1 VPKEPILE
9 IAGITKH
16 FGGITAVDGVD
27 LEVQP
32 GEAVGIIGPN
42 GSGKSTLV
50 NLITGFIRADDGRV
64 IFKGKN
70 ITRTP
75 PHKIASNGIA
85 RSFQMARP
93 FGTLPAYKNLIVP
106 LSSPRVARR
115 RSGRYGDRDEM
126 AVHLLEDVGFE
137 RESQIPYKSA
147 AELPHGYLKRL
158 ELGRCLAMDPEVMIL
173 DELFSGMSMSEVAG
187 ALPILEQLRDDGI
200 TLIMVEHRLRELFRV
215 VDKVIVLD
223 FGRKIAEG
231 SPEEV
236 MKEPEV
242 KEAYLGAEAEEHA

>member
-1 VPKEPILE
+1 MPNEPILE
-9 IAGITKH
+9 IKGITKH
-16 FGGITAVDGVD
+16 FGGITAVDEVD
-27 LEVQP
+27 LDVKP
-32 GEAVGIIGPN
+32 GEPVGIIGPN

-50 NLITGFIRADDGRV
+50 NLITGFVRPDSGQV
-64 IFKGKN
+64 IFHGKD
-70 ITRTP
+70 ITRMP
-75 PHKIASNGIA
+75 AHKIASRGIV

-106 LSSPRVARR
+106 LSSPRAARR

-126 AVHLLEDVGFE
+126 ALHLLEDVGFE

-147 AELPHGYLKRL
+147 SELPHGYLKRL

-187 ALPILEQLRDDGI
+187 ALPILEQLQSEGI

-215 VDKVIVLD
+215 VEKVIVLD
-223 FGRKIAEG
+223 FGQKIAEG

-236 MKEPEV
+236 MEQPEV
-242 KEAYLGAEAEEHA
+242 KKAYLGTEAGKHA